1 MKREVK
7 YRLYSMPSPLA
18 KDIGDEL
25 NPYFSLYAVC
35 LYDDRIWK
43 WPKDLKDDDVVIIF
57 KVSGYTYR
65 ALSGKEYMDLCDFHN
80 DMLTSEQLG
89 CWYH

>member
-1 MKREVK
+1 MKRKVK

-18 KDIGDEL
+18 KNIGDES

-43 WPKDLKDDDVVIIF
+43 WPKALKDDDAVIIF
-57 KVSGYTYR
+57 RVSGYTYR
-65 ALSGKEYMDLCDFHN
+65 ALSGKEYMDLCNFHN
-80 DMLTSEQLG
+80 NMLDEDTEGFYL
-89 CWYH
+89 